1 MQVEQESGGRRAE
14 RSPAPLRIML
24 FAPNGG
30 RQALTGA
37 EKYMLTLIREL
48 KEQAECL
55 LVADEPGVLA
65 AEAGLPVIVHP
76 APPYH
81 PSAEHGEA
89 PDAAI
94 RRHPAFGPLANLLHM
109 RQPDIVLVSGP
120 HPVLPA
126 SAAKTLGIPVLWLLT
141 ETVTDPAWT
150 PQTGQRIERYADW
163 IAGVS
168 DASLAPLRTR
178 ASESKIFL
186 LPPTRRREELNPDLH
201 PVHRHKLRSALPV
214 DEKHRIVGFASPR
227 LKPEMGLASF
237 AAMAVQVA
245 AAQPDVRFLI
255 AGSVCDESHYRSC
268 RRLIDESGY
277 GSRFHYVELEPHREQ
292 VLAAMDLIVV
302 PSLCA
307 ESFSMTALDGWLLG
321 KNVIAYRSGG
331 LEEMLT
337 ATGGSGL
344 LAPQGD
350 VAALTDR
357 VLKCLE
363 AGAQLDARAEA
374 SRRSAEAAYGEDAYR
389 ERLAMLMA
397 SVRKRVLE
405 LRRGRKPGSLPVL
418 RSNAVYKG
426 KWSPAVFLLE
436 HGTKRPFASAEAFRF
451 YRYRGEDIRVVPD
464 AVLHRFPTGRA
475 LRHDPPS
482 PPNRPSVMLAK
493 GRGRIVYLL
502 TGGRRLPAVSQAAL
516 RQRGLD
522 PTRVVRLPGAEL
534 LALPLGEALQGPA
547 DRKRRTRRKR
557 KGRWRLG
564 TKQAGR
570 GSRGIRNNPARRRR
584 LQRRKRTRARP

>member
-1 MQVEQESGGRRAE
+1 MQVEQDRGTLRAE

-30 RQALTGA
+30 RQALTGM

-65 AEAGLPVIVHP
+65 AEAGLPVIAHP
-76 APPYH
+76 VPPYH
-81 PSAEHGEA
+81 PPAEHGES
-89 PDAAI
+89 PDTVI
-94 RRHPAFGPLANLLHM
+94 RRHPACGSLVNLLHM
-109 RQPDIVLVSGP
+109 RQPDIVLVGGP

-150 PQTGQRIERYADW
+150 SQIGQWIESYADW
-163 IAGVS
+163 IVGVS
-168 DASLAPLRTR
+168 DASLAPLRTK
-178 ASESKIFL
+178 ASERKIFL

-201 PVHRHKLRSALPV
+201 PVYRHKLRSVLPV
-214 DEKHRIVGFASPR
+214 EEEHRIVGFAAPR
-227 LKPEMGLASF
+227 LKPEMGLSWF

-245 AAQPDVRFLI
+245 AVHPDVRFLV
-255 AGSVCDESHYRSC
+255 AGSVCDEAHYRSC
-268 RRLIDESGY
+268 RRLIEESGY

-302 PSLCA
+302 PSLFA

-321 KNVIAYRSGG
+321 KDVITYRSGG
-331 LEEMLT
+331 LEEMMT
-337 ATGGSGL
+337 AIGNSGL

-350 VAALTDR
+350 VEALTDC

-363 AGAQLDARAEA
+363 TGEQPGSRAEA
-374 SRRSAEAAYGEDAYR
+374 SRRSAEAAYGEEAYR
-389 ERLAMLMA
+389 KRLAKLMA
-397 SVRKRVLE
+397 NVCNRAQV
-405 LRRGRKPGSLPVL
+405 LRRRRMPSSRPML

-426 KWSPAVFLLE
+426 KWSPALFLLE
-436 HGTKRPFASAEAFRF
+436 RGMKRPFASAEAFRF
-451 YRYRGEDIRVVPD
+451 YRYRGDDIRVVPD
-464 AVLHRFPTGRA
+464 AVLNRFPTGRI

-493 GRGRIVYLL
+493 GRGRLVYLL
-502 TGGRRLPAVSQAAL
+502 TGGRRLPLPVVSQAAL

-522 PTRVVRLPGAEL
+522 PTRVVLLPSDEL
-534 LALPLGEALQGPA
+534 HAMPLGKALQGPG
-547 DRKRRTRRKR
+547 DRRRSPKGQRRR
-557 KGRWRLG
+557 YPGS
-564 TKQAGR
+564 KQAGWAIDDNPVR
-570 GSRGIRNNPARRRR
+570 GRR
-584 LQRRKRTRARP
+584 LKSRKHSRARP